1 MRRLPATLLDLA
13 VQSKDEP
20 GPRVRIEQAA
30 AELSLSPG
38 IWRVAWRIENLGD
51 KSIRILAGRLPH
63 SQFRSEEREFI
74 PNPEISEKECAR
86 LDFSVSCREP
96 PRAVVENAFLILR
109 VLYAA
114 ERWRVLARLRVCFN
128 EDGQPWTLIESVTA
142 HRIGFSG
149 V

>member
-1 MRRLPATLLDLA
+1 MA
-13 VQSKDEP
+13 VQRKDEP
-20 GPRVRIEQAA
+20 GPRVHIEEAT
-30 AELSLSPG
+30 AELTLSPG
-38 IWRVAWRIENLGD
+38 VWRVSWRIENLGD

-74 PNPEISEKECAR
+74 PNPEIPEKGSAR

-96 PRAVVENAFLILR
+96 PGAVVENAFLILR
-109 VLYAA
+109 VLYGA
-114 ERWRVLARLRVCFN
+114 EPWRLLARLRVRFN
-128 EDGQPWTLIESVTA
+128 EDGQPWALTESVTT